1 MIQDIEPKVF
11 DNTYLERTIC
21 DSDYVFIFSHSKV
34 ILKKEGEVII
44 PKYSEVKNDLNQ
56 GAEFTY
62 LFSIDDE
69 NFFLY
74 DGKVDKINESKYSV
88 ENTTVFRTM
97 KPKYLGFAG
106 GTAYHLWGWYD
117 ENRYCGRCG
126 SVMKNSS
133 TERARVCNKCGCIKY
148 PKISPAVIVGII
160 NKDKILM
167 SKYAGRAYKKYS
179 LIAGFNEIGETL
191 EETVKREVMEEVGL
205 KVKNIR
211 YYKNQ
216 PWGFTSTLLVGFFA
230 DLDGDDT
237 ITRDEEELAE
247 AGWFTRDQVPENET
261 KMSLTNEMMDVF
273 KNNEHI

>member
-1 MIQDIEPKVF
+1 MIQDIKPKLF
-11 DNTYLERTIC
+11 DNTYLEKAIG
-21 DSDYVFIFSHSKV
+21 DNDYVFAFNNNKAMV
-34 ILKKEGEVII
+34 KREGKIII
-44 PKYSEVKNDLNQ
+44 PKYNEVKNEFGQD
-56 GAEFTY
+56 AEFTY

-74 DGKVDKINESKYSV
+74 EGKIDKINEDKYIYADA
-88 ENTTVFRTM
+88 TVFRTM
-97 KPKYLGFAG
+97 NPKYLGFAG

-126 SVMKNSS
+126 NEMKNSS
-133 TERARVCNKCGCIKY
+133 RERARICEKCGCIKY

-167 SKYAGRAYKKYS
+167 SRYAGRAYKKYS

-237 ITRDEEELAE
+237 ITRDEGELAE
-247 AGWFTRDQVPENET
+247 AGWFTRDEVPENET

-273 KNNEHI
+273 KNNK